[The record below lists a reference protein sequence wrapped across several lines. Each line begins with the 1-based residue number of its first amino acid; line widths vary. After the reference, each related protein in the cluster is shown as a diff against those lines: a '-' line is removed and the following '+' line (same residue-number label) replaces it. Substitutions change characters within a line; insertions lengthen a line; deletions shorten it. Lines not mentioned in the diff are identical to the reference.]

1 MEGETSFFSVVQYHK
16 RKKHYI
22 LIFSLS
28 WLLLSV
34 YNISSQQAFNATAVI
49 RHMRRLQLG
58 TSFGSSISSSSSVSS
73 SQSRG
78 PAKSQSVDCAPLSL
92 KDCEW
97 HFTHDH
103 VSVLAPRSA
112 QPFHSP
118 AHFIKLNDN
127 CLTSSRAV
135 SFFKLNSLNGF
146 FVEFSLMSALTTL
159 CKSLE
164 PPPPYFFLFS

>member
-58 TSFGSSISSSSSVSS
+58 SSFGSSISSSVSS

-92 KDCEW
+92 KDCE
-97 HFTHDH
+97 
-103 VSVLAPRSA
+103 
-112 QPFHSP
+112 
-118 AHFIKLNDN
+118 
-127 CLTSSRAV
+127 
-135 SFFKLNSLNGF
+135 
-146 FVEFSLMSALTTL
+146 
-159 CKSLE
+159 
-164 PPPPYFFLFS
+164 

>member
-16 RKKHYI
+16 RKKHDI
-22 LIFSLS
+22 LIFSLFRGEKRS
-28 WLLLSV
+28 RLSFYRNLFWLLLSV

-135 SFFKLNSLNGF
+135 SFFKLNSLNG
-146 FVEFSLMSALTTL
+146 V
-159 CKSLE
+159 
-164 PPPPYFFLFS
+164 